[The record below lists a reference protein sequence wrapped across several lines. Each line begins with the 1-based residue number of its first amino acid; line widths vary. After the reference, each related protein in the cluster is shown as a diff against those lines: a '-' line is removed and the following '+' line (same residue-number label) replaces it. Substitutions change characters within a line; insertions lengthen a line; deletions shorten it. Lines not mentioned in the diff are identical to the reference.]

1 MQSSGTNFRQDSTNM
16 NSFPH
21 PEDNESNEDV
31 YNQWH
36 VEITMG
42 IDEIRA
48 MYGIFDY
55 AYETWPGAPK
65 RPYEEQEYLRYMK
78 NRLFAMILEYNM
90 DN

>member
-16 NSFPH
+16 GSFSN

-48 MYGIFDY
+48 MYSVFDY

-78 NRLFAMILEYNM
+78 NRLFAMLLEYNM
-90 DN
+90 DH

>member
-1 MQSSGTNFRQDSTNM
+1 MQSNGTNFRQDLTNM
-16 NSFPH
+16 GSFPN

-48 MYGIFDY
+48 MYSVFDY

-78 NRLFAMILEYNM
+78 NRLFAMLLEYNM
-90 DN
+90 DH